1 MRTHLRWLL
10 LICVLLPSLALA
22 ANLVTYPAPGD
33 EPASPDYTVHVDG
46 RPVHCYTS
54 RVYDTRFAEGEEFG
68 LKYSTVTFAYFDFEG
83 SVNIEVRVSRGADS
97 ATIRPLSYGIEPA
110 VSDGVIRFQLDRP
123 RKLTIEP
130 DGREDRVLHL
140 FANPIETDRPRRD
153 DPNVIYFG
161 PGVHEI
167 GSLKLKSNQTV
178 YIAGG
183 AVVYGIIEPSERP
196 IRTEVRLQRY
206 RFARYDHMIW
216 AENARN
222 VRILGRGILD
232 GSRVIAG
239 SARKNPIN
247 FTRCENVEVRGI
259 IMRGS
264 PCWHLTLYRTRN
276 ARVANV
282 KEIGWF
288 YNSDGINA
296 VSSRDVVIEDCFLRQ
311 RDDGIVMKAMDTG
324 NTDAFLH
331 EPPGELPD
339 GETSDV
345 EVRDCVIW
353 SDWGYALGATYE
365 VRQPIRRI
373 SFENCD
379 IIHATHAVTAQG
391 VLGILVAD
399 KSTASDIRFE
409 NIRVERTLK
418 PLIKLD
424 VRRTPWTVSE
434 TLGSIRGVTFK
445 NVSLLSGEARPVI
458 LEGLSPASTVEDI
471 TFDNL
476 RIHERK
482 LTSPNDAQLR
492 TNEFVG
498 NTKFL

>member
-1 MRTHLRWLL
+1 MRSCLSSLL
-10 LICVLLPSLALA
+10 FLLVLCPALA
-22 ANLVTYPAPGD
+22 RPVTVVTYPAPDG
-33 EPASPDYTVHVDG
+33 ETASPDYAISVNG
-46 RPVHCYTS
+46 KPVHGYTS
-54 RVYDTRFAEGEEFG
+54 RVYDTRFTEAEEYG

-83 SVNIEVRVSRGADS
+83 EVTVEVRVNRGADT
-97 ATIRPLSYGIEPA
+97 ATIRPQSYGIEPE
-110 VSDGVIRFQLDRP
+110 VHDGVIRFHLDHP

-140 FANPIETDRPRRD
+140 FANSLETERPQPD
-153 DPNVIYFG
+153 HPDVIYFG

-167 GSLKLKSNQTV
+167 GSLALKSNQTV

-183 AVVYGIIEPSERP
+183 AVVYGIIEPHEKP
-196 IRTEVRLQRY
+196 IRTEVRLNRY
-206 RFARYDHMIW
+206 RFARHNHMIS
-216 AENARN
+216 AENANN

-232 GSRVIAG
+232 GSRIIAAG
-239 SARKNPIN
+239 ARKNPIN
-247 FTRCENVEVRGI
+247 FTRCNNVEVSGI

-264 PCWHLTLYRTRN
+264 PCWNLTLYRTHN

-282 KEIGWF
+282 KQLAWF

-296 VSSRDVVIEDCFLRQ
+296 VSSQDIVIEDCFLRQ
-311 RDDGIVMKAMDTG
+311 RDDGIVVKSMDTG

-331 EPPGELPD
+331 EPPAELPG
-339 GETSDV
+339 GETTRV
-345 EVRDCVIW
+345 KVRDCVIW

-365 VRQPIRRI
+365 VRQPIHDV

-399 KSTASDIRFE
+399 KSTASNIRFE
-409 NIRVERTLK
+409 DIRIERTLK
-418 PLIKLD
+418 PFIKLD

-434 TLGSIRGVTFK
+434 TLGNIRDITFK
-445 NVSLLSGEARPVI
+445 NVSLTGGSPSPII
-458 LEGLSPASTVEDI
+458 LAGIDSTSTVENI

-476 RIHERK
+476 RILGKKITDRD
-482 LTSPNDAQLR
+482 DAEFR
-492 TNEFVG
+492 TNNLVR
-498 NTKFL
+498 NLKFR